1 MQERPAYALNDG
13 TWKLIHSLKTGK
25 SEVYRLSDDPD
36 EQHDLM
42 EAEPLQAELMRQEL
56 YRWLRDLRVER
67 GTATEE
73 RLTPAER
80 ESLRALGYADATDR

>member
-1 MQERPAYALNDG
+1 
-13 TWKLIHSLKTGK
+13 
-25 SEVYRLSDDPD
+25 V
-36 EQHDLM
+36 
-42 EAEPLQAELMRQEL
+42 EAEPLRAELMRQEL

-80 ESLRALGYADATDR
+80 EALRALGYADATDR